1 MLYYFLQWLDQ
12 TYNLGLPPV
21 YQYLSFRAGVS
32 LILSLIISIL
42 YGKRIIRLLKKLQV
56 GETVR
61 DLGLPGQKEKD
72 GTPTMGG
79 ILIILSIL
87 IPCLLMAKIGNI
99 YIIVMIVATV
109 WMGAIGFLDDYIKV
123 FKKDKK
129 GLSGKFKIVGQVGL
143 GLIVGLTMLYHDGI
157 SVRMELDTAVKEGYE
172 VIGQPWTQ
180 EGKTG
185 TDAMVKMTRAK
196 TTLTNVPFFKHD
208 KHGSNSF
215 DYAQLLSFLGDN
227 AKSMV
232 WLIFIPMII
241 LVVTAVS
248 NSANLTDGIDG
259 LATGLSG
266 IIGATLGVLAYLSGN
281 VIAADYLNILY
292 LPDTGELLIFSAC
305 FVGACIGFL
314 WYNSFPA
321 QVFMGD
327 TGSLMLGGVIA
338 AFAILIRKELLI
350 PILCGVFLA
359 ETLSVMIQ
367 VSYFKHTKKK
377 YGEGR
382 RIFLMSPLHHHYQK
396 KGMHEAK
403 IVIQFWIVGILLAAL
418 TIITLKI
425 R

>member
-1 MLYYFLQWLDQ
+1 MLYYFLQWLQ
-12 TYNLGLPPV
+12 KTYNLGLPPV
-21 YQYLSFRAGVS
+21 YQYLSFRAGVA
-32 LILSLIISIL
+32 LIISLIISIL
-42 YGKRIIRLLKKLQV
+42 YGERIIRLLNKRQV

-61 DLGLPGQKEKD
+61 DLGLAGQKEKE

-87 IPCLLMAKIGNI
+87 VPCLLMAKIGNI
-99 YIIVMIVATV
+99 YIIVMIIATL

-129 GLSGKFKIVGQVGL
+129 GLSGKFKIIGQVGL

-157 SVRMELDTAVKEGYE
+157 NVRMELSTAQNAGYE
-172 VIGQPWTQ
+172 IIGEPWIQ
-180 EGKTG
+180 EGKDG
-185 TDAMVKMTRAK
+185 SDAIIKMAKVK
-196 TTLTNVPFFKHD
+196 TTVTNVPFFKKND
-208 KHGSNSF
+208 SL
-215 DYAQLLSFLGDN
+215 DYAQFLPFLGDN
-227 AKSMV
+227 AQSMV
-232 WLIFIPMII
+232 WLIFIPMVI

-281 VIAADYLNILY
+281 VIAANYLNILY
-292 LPDTGELLIFSAC
+292 LPDTGELLIFAAC

-321 QVFMGD
+321 KVFMGD

-338 AFAILIRKELLI
+338 AFAILIRKELLL

-359 ETLSVMIQ
+359 ETLSVLIQ

-403 IVIQFWIVGILLAAL
+403 IVTQFWIVGILLAAL

>member
-1 MLYYFLQWLDQ
+1 MLYYFLQWLEK
-12 TYNLGLPPV
+12 TYDLGIPPV

-32 LILSLIISIL
+32 LIISLIISIL
-42 YGKRIIRLLKKLQV
+42 YGERIIRLLKKLQV

-61 DLGLPGQKEKD
+61 DLGLAGQKEKE

-79 ILIILSIL
+79 LLIIMSIL
-87 IPCLLMAKIGNI
+87 VPCLLMAKIGNI
-99 YIIVMIVATV
+99 YIIVMIVATL

-143 GLIVGLTMLYHDGI
+143 GLIVGLTMLFNDGI
-157 SVRMELDTAVKEGYE
+157 YVRMNLDTAVKEGYE
-172 VIGQPWTQ
+172 IIGEPWIQ
-180 EGKTG
+180 EGKAG
-185 TDAMVKMTRAK
+185 SDAVVKMAKVK
-196 TTLTNVPFFKHD
+196 TTLTNVPFRKN
-208 KHGSNSF
+208 NSL
-215 DYAQLLSFLGDN
+215 DYAQLLPFLGDN
-227 AKSMV
+227 ARNMV
-232 WLIFIPMII
+232 WLIFIPIII

-266 IIGATLGVLAYLSGN
+266 IIGATLGILAYLSGN
-281 VIAADYLNILY
+281 AIAANYLNILY
-292 LPDTGELLIFSAC
+292 LPDTGELLIFAAC

-314 WYNSFPA
+314 WYNSYPA
-321 QVFMGD
+321 KVFMGD

-359 ETLSVMIQ
+359 ETLSVLIQ

-403 IVIQFWIVGILLAAL
+403 IVTQFWIVGILLAAL

>member
-1 MLYYFLQWLDQ
+1 MLYYLLQWLEK
-12 TYNLGLPPV
+12 TYNLDIPPV
-21 YQYLSFRAGVS
+21 YEYLSFRAGVS
-32 LILSLIISIL
+32 LIISLIISIL
-42 YGKRIIRLLKKLQV
+42 YGERIIRLLKKLQV

-61 DLGLPGQKEKD
+61 DLGLAGQKEKE

-79 ILIILSIL
+79 LLIILSIL
-87 IPCLLMAKIGNI
+87 APCLLMAKIGNI
-99 YIIVMIVATV
+99 YIIVMIVATL

-129 GLSGKFKIVGQVGL
+129 GLSGKFKIVGQIGL
-143 GLIVGLTMLYHDGI
+143 GLIVGLTMLFNDGI
-157 SVRMELDTAVKEGYE
+157 YVRMNLDTAVKEGYE
-172 VIGQPWTQ
+172 IIGQPWTQ
-180 EGKTG
+180 EGKAG
-185 TDAMVKMTRAK
+185 SDEVIKMAKVK
-196 TTLTNVPFFKHD
+196 TTLTNVPFRKN
-208 KHGSNSF
+208 NSL
-215 DYAQLLSFLGDN
+215 DYAQLLPFLGDN
-227 AKSMV
+227 ARNMV
-232 WLIFIPMII
+232 WLIFIPII
-241 LVVTAVS
+241 IFVVTAVS

-266 IIGATLGVLAYLSGN
+266 IIGATLGILAYLSGN
-281 VIAADYLNILY
+281 AIAASYLNILY
-292 LPDTGELLIFSAC
+292 LPDTGELLIFAAC

-314 WYNSFPA
+314 WYNSYPA
-321 QVFMGD
+321 KVFMGD

-359 ETLSVMIQ
+359 ETLSVLIQ

-403 IVIQFWIVGILLAAL
+403 IVTQFWIVGILLAAL